1 MRDNR
6 QSAVRV
12 ALLVLAGIVVT
23 LSSVNVRLWQA
34 AEADDSLKPDLSLSA
49 FMRKKLD
56 ASSLILEG
64 LAVEDAELI
73 GRGAKS
79 LLQLSKVEKWQVLV
93 DSEYR
98 VYSIDF
104 RSTVRKLE
112 EAAEKGN
119 FDNAA
124 LQWFDVT
131 KSCIECHQHI
141 RRERAKKK

>member
-98 VYSIDF
+98 EYSIDF

-112 EAAEKGN
+112 EAAEKAN